1 MDLNWLQ
8 LPNISEDS
16 LADAAERRKILESL
30 YALNEQLKYA
40 LMNLDESNFTDE
52 FKETLDMTS
61 DVAALTQRVE
71 DAEAGVVSVR
81 KQTAEG
87 FSQTVKKDQIIS
99 AINQSAELV
108 QILANKINLNGY
120 VSING
125 AFSVDENGYLH
136 AQNGG
141 QIGNWL
147 ITSNGLLSAN
157 GSVALN
163 GQSGAI
169 TGSAISGGSI
179 TGTAISGGTI
189 AGSTVVGGSIMG
201 ASGYFSGIL
210 GSQNNGWTFDGYNCS
225 LLQNGVPTVTLNGST
240 ITLSG
245 GYSTIG
251 YGNSHVMNSQFRFG
265 NNVVEC
271 QGQFRPMY
279 SMTYTCGSPNYLW
292 SDIYALSGAV
302 NTSDRNR
309 KNSIA
314 GLDGELCEA
323 FLAAL
328 KPVSFKMNEGT
339 SGRTHFGLIAQ
350 DVEEAMAAVGLT
362 GEDFAGLVKAPAS
375 AAQPGPGAPGG
386 QARTAGHQDA
396 GSQDAGHQDAGSQD
410 AGSQDGGGPGGGM
423 FYGLRYDEFL
433 APLIKVVQR
442 QGERIQALEE
452 ALRGLF
458 DRAAS

>member
-1 MDLNWLQ
+1 MDLSWMS
-8 LPNISEDS
+8 LPNIDESS
-16 LADAAERRKILESL
+16 LDDAGERRKILEYL
-30 YALNEQLKYA
+30 YSLNEQLRYV
-40 LMNLDESNFTDE
+40 LMNLDESNFSEE

-87 FSQTVKKDQIIS
+87 FSQTVRKDQIIS

-108 QILANKINLNGY
+108 QIMANKINLNGY

-125 AFSVDENGYLH
+125 AFSIDENGYMH

-147 ITSNGLLSAN
+147 ITQNGLLSAN

-179 TGTAISGGTI
+179 TG
-189 AGSTVVGGSIMG
+189 STVVGGTIMG

-210 GSQNNGWTFDGYNCS
+210 GSQNNGWTFDGYNCT
-225 LLQNGVPTVTLNGST
+225 LLQNGVATVTLNGST

-245 GYSTIG
+245 SYSTIG
-251 YGNSHVMNSQFRFG
+251 YGNSYVMNSQFRFG

-292 SDIYALSGAV
+292 SAFYAV
-302 NTSDRNR
+302 NGVIQTSDRAR

-314 GLDGELCEA
+314 ALDGELCEA
-323 FLAAL
+323 FIMAL
-328 KPVSFKMNEGT
+328 KPSSYKMNEGT

-350 DVEEAMAAVGLT
+350 DVEEAMVAVGLT
-362 GEDFAGLVKAPAS
+362 GADFAGLIYDDGSGEP
-375 AAQPGPGAPGG
+375 PGPGV
-386 QARTAGHQDA
+386 QHT
-396 GSQDAGHQDAGSQD
+396 
-410 AGSQDGGGPGGGM
+410 GGP

-433 APLIKVVQR
+433 APVIKVVQR
-442 QGERIQALEE
+442 QGERIKTLEAKLEALEARLA
-452 ALRGLF
+452 ALEVE
-458 DRAAS
+458 

>member
-1 MDLNWLQ
+1 MDLSWMS
-8 LPNISEDS
+8 LPNIDESS
-16 LADAAERRKILESL
+16 LDDAGERRKILEYL
-30 YALNEQLKYA
+30 YSLNEQLRYV
-40 LMNLDESNFTDE
+40 LMNLDESNFSEE

-87 FSQTVKKDQIIS
+87 FSQTVRKDQIIS

-108 QILANKINLNGY
+108 QIMANKINLNGY

-125 AFSVDENGYLH
+125 AFSIDENGYMH

-147 ITSNGLLSAN
+147 ITQNGLQSSN
-157 GSVALN
+157 YSVVLN
-163 GQSGAI
+163 GLTGAI
-169 TGSAISGGSI
+169 SGSAISGGSI
-179 TGTAISGGTI
+179 TGAAISGGTVSG
-189 AGSTVVGGSIMG
+189 ATVSGSTVVGGTIMG

-210 GSQNNGWTFDGYNCS
+210 GSQNNGWMFDGYNCT
-225 LLQNGVPTVTLNGST
+225 LLQNGVATVTLNGST

-245 GYSTIG
+245 SYSTIG
-251 YGNSHVMNSQFRFG
+251 YGNSYVMNSQFRFG
-265 NNVVEC
+265 NNVIEC

-292 SDIYALSGAV
+292 SAFYAV
-302 NTSDRNR
+302 NGVIQTSDRNR

-314 GLDGELCEA
+314 ELDGELCEA

-350 DVEEAMAAVGLT
+350 DVEEAMEAVGLT
-362 GEDFAGLVKAPAS
+362 GTDFAGLIYDDGSGEP
-375 AAQPGPGAPGG
+375 PGPGV
-386 QARTAGHQDA
+386 QHT
-396 GSQDAGHQDAGSQD
+396 
-410 AGSQDGGGPGGGM
+410 GGP

-433 APLIKVVQR
+433 APLMKVVQR
-442 QGERIQALEE
+442 QGEKIKTLEAKLEALEARLA
-452 ALRGLF
+452 ALEVG
-458 DRAAS
+458 